1 MIVVRRSP
9 QRRARRHWLLSS
21 LLVAAAVLSVALAIS
36 WKAVLS
42 DLGDYLVTSPSPQP
56 ADLILVLGGDFWG
69 PRVVRAAELGA
80 QGYAPLV
87 LISGPPYRDRP
98 EGEFAIDFLAARG
111 YPRRLFQSFGHH
123 ARSTIEEAIVLR
135 PELNRRGVKR
145 VLMVTSAYHSRR
157 AAIVFWLFCPG
168 IKFITIPAPD
178 EHYHPDDWWQDPS
191 SRKLFFSEWRK
202 ILGTIFVEYPKDRF
216 ERLFGASG

>member
-1 MIVVRRSP
+1 VIVVSTSP
-9 QRRARRHWLLSS
+9 QRRAPRDWFLSS
-21 LLVAAAVLSVALAIS
+21 LVVLGIALSVALAIG
-36 WKAVLS
+36 WKPVLS
-42 DLGDYLVTSPSPQP
+42 NLGDDLVTSPAPQP

-69 PRVVRAAELGA
+69 PRVLRAADLGA

-123 ARSTIEEAIVLR
+123 ARSTIEEAIILR
-135 PELNRRGVKR
+135 PELTRRGVRR
-145 VLMVTSAYHSRR
+145 VLLVTSAYHSRR

-178 EHYHPDDWWQDPS
+178 EHYHAYEWWQDPS

-216 ERLFGASG
+216 ERLIGASG